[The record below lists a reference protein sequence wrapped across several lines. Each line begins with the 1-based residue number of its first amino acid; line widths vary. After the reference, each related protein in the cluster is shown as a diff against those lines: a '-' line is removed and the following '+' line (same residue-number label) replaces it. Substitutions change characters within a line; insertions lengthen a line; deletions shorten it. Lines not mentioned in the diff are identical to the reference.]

1 MVKTTASAYPAATST
16 VAGGL
21 AVDAAI
27 EASRTPALL
36 AKAALRR
43 IAMQR
48 LDPTPANFAR
58 AWREEGG
65 DDRPEPMSAAAR
77 QTLATLSARLMPAGP
92 ARAALADALAAQQ
105 WDALERLLHAQVASP
120 ARDAQQWADLID
132 RLTRHLERG
141 SKLWTAGRKKD
152 SLQRVLTSSR
162 SDVDRL
168 LQRLTQL
175 LAGWDGDAPDAGAP
189 AVPAPAAE
197 PAIDPPASSAVA
209 LVELPGEAAVVAAPL
224 SAAPTSSFVELAPA
238 SPDGPLAVVPR
249 PDRLARDVV
258 TVPAAQAGVD
268 GVVNSGGIENM
279 LPTPLPQATSQV
291 PRHAS
296 EVALAQPAARFRTE
310 DPQMATTNGSL
321 AQAVALLHESV
332 QTALPTGDARAG
344 EVGRRLRDLAAT
356 PEARAQAGEWVHELT
371 QACGE
376 VSRVLVHRHHFVDQ
390 LSRLIGELTDSLGE
404 FSEDDSWVRGQTVV
418 MHEALRGGAEG
429 AGMTVRGVRSVS
441 ELLRVTRERQKVLRI
456 ERAQA
461 RDALRELIRKMLQ
474 DLGELGAHTGRY
486 SDSMGRYAQ
495 VIGEADTLQGLAGVV
510 REMVD
515 ETRAVHGLV
524 TATTRRL
531 EDEHRLATELSA
543 RVHTLED
550 EIRRLSDEVST
561 DPLTQIAN
569 RRGLMRHF
577 EAEQASQ
584 QRAGHALAVAL
595 LDIDNFKKLND
606 SLGHQAGDAALQF
619 LSRRV
624 GELLR
629 PDDTLARYGGEEF
642 VVLLP
647 ATTTDEAQVALTR
660 LQRLLSAELFMHENR
675 QTFVTF
681 SAGVTLYR
689 TGEALEAALQ
699 RADEALYEAKR
710 TGKNRTCIA

>member
-1 MVKTTASAYPAATST
+1 M
-16 VAGGL
+16 
-21 AVDAAI
+21 
-27 EASRTPALL
+27 
-36 AKAALRR
+36 
-43 IAMQR
+43 
-48 LDPTPANFAR
+48 
-58 AWREEGG
+58 
-65 DDRPEPMSAAAR
+65 
-77 QTLATLSARLMPAGP
+77 
-92 ARAALADALAAQQ
+92 
-105 WDALERLLHAQVASP
+105 
-120 ARDAQQWADLID
+120 
-132 RLTRHLERG
+132 
-141 SKLWTAGRKKD
+141 
-152 SLQRVLTSSR
+152 
-162 SDVDRL
+162 
-168 LQRLTQL
+168 
-175 LAGWDGDAPDAGAP
+175 
-189 AVPAPAAE
+189 
-197 PAIDPPASSAVA
+197 
-209 LVELPGEAAVVAAPL
+209 
-224 SAAPTSSFVELAPA
+224 
-238 SPDGPLAVVPR
+238 
-249 PDRLARDVV
+249 
-258 TVPAAQAGVD
+258 
-268 GVVNSGGIENM
+268 
-279 LPTPLPQATSQV
+279 PLPQAPVDAPVQV
-291 PRHAS
+291 R
-296 EVALAQPAARFRTE
+296 ALPQVIDDVPVQPAARLRTD
-310 DPQMATTNGSL
+310 DPAAAAATGSL
-321 AQAVALLHESV
+321 AQAVALLHDSV
-332 QTALPTGDARAG
+332 QTALPTDDTRAG
-344 EVGRRLRDLAAT
+344 EVSRRLRDLAGT

-390 LSRLIGELTDSLGE
+390 LCRLIGELTDSLGE
-404 FSEDDSWVRGQTVV
+404 FAEDDSWVRGQTVV
-418 MHEALRGGAEG
+418 MHEALRGEAGASL
-429 AGMTVRGVRSVS
+429 TVRGVRSVS

-486 SDSMGRYAQ
+486 SESMGRYAQ

-524 TATTRRL
+524 SATTRRL

-629 PDDTLARYGGEEF
+629 PNDTLARYGGEEF

-647 ATTTDEAQVALTR
+647 ATTTDEAQQALTR

-681 SAGVTLYR
+681 SAGVTSYR
-689 TGEALEAALQ
+689 PGEALEAALQ

>member
-1 MVKTTASAYPAATST
+1 MVKTTAPAHPAATST

-21 AVDAAI
+21 ATDAA
-27 EASRTPALL
+27 ADNHRTPALL

-48 LDPTPANFAR
+48 LEPTPANFAR

-65 DDRPEPMSAAAR
+65 DDRPDPMPAAAR

-92 ARAALADALAAQQ
+92 ARVALADALAAQQ
-105 WDALERLLHAQVASP
+105 WDALERLLHAQSASP

-141 SKLWTAGRKKD
+141 SKLWTTGRKKD

-168 LQRLTQL
+168 QQRLTQL
-175 LAGWDGDAPDAGAP
+175 LAGWDGDTPEAGAP
-189 AVPAPAAE
+189 AATTAAAELAPCAEPAPAAD
-197 PAIDPPASSAVA
+197 PAPAAHRAAESAGMTAGVSPAPRVEAPPVTTS
-209 LVELPGEAAVVAAPL
+209 GAARVIT
-224 SAAPTSSFVELAPA
+224 APTSA
-238 SPDGPLAVVPR
+238 AV
-249 PDRLARDVV
+249 DL
-258 TVPAAQAGVD
+258 TPAAQIDDA
-268 GVVNSGGIENM
+268 
-279 LPTPLPQATSQV
+279 PPAP
-291 PRHAS
+291 
-296 EVALAQPAARFRTE
+296 PAARLRTE
-310 DPQMATTNGSL
+310 DPAATATTGLL
-321 AQAVALLHESV
+321 AQAVALLHDSV
-332 QTALPTGDARAG
+332 QTALPIDDTRAG
-344 EVGRRLRDLAAT
+344 EVSRRLRELAGT

-390 LSRLIGELTDSLGE
+390 LCKLIGELTDSLGE

-418 MHEALRGGAEG
+418 MHEALRGEAGA
-429 AGMTVRGVRSVS
+429 ALTVRGVRSVS

-456 ERAQA
+456 ERAHA

-486 SDSMGRYAQ
+486 SDNLGRYAQ

-524 TATTRRL
+524 SATTRRL

-595 LDIDNFKKLND
+595 LDIDHFKKLND

-629 PDDTLARYGGEEF
+629 PNDTLARYGGEEF

-647 ATTTDEAQVALTR
+647 ATTTDEAQQALTR
-660 LQRLLSAELFMHENR
+660 LQRLLSSELFMHENR

-689 TGEALEAALQ
+689 PGEALEAALQ

>member
-1 MVKTTASAYPAATST
+1 
-16 VAGGL
+16 
-21 AVDAAI
+21 
-27 EASRTPALL
+27 
-36 AKAALRR
+36 
-43 IAMQR
+43 MQR
-48 LDPTPANFAR
+48 LEPTPANFAR

-65 DDRPEPMSAAAR
+65 DDRPDPVPTAAR

-92 ARAALADALAAQQ
+92 ARVALADALAAQQ
-105 WDALERLLHAQVASP
+105 WDALERLLHAQPSSP

-141 SKLWTAGRKKD
+141 SKLWTTGRKKD

-162 SDVDRL
+162 SDIDRL
-168 LQRLTQL
+168 QQRLTQL
-175 LAGWDGDAPDAGAP
+175 LAGWDGDTPDAGAP
-189 AVPAPAAE
+189 AAPTAAAEPAPCAEPAPAADPAPAAAGRTDDE
-197 PAIDPPASSAVA
+197 PAGMTAATSPAPRVEA
-209 LVELPGEAAVVAAPL
+209 LVMTSPGAVRGLAV
-224 SAAPTSSFVELAPA
+224 PTPAVVELAAAARIDDALPA
-238 SPDGPLAVVPR
+238 SP
-249 PDRLARDVV
+249 
-258 TVPAAQAGVD
+258 
-268 GVVNSGGIENM
+268 
-279 LPTPLPQATSQV
+279 
-291 PRHAS
+291 
-296 EVALAQPAARFRTE
+296 AARLRTE
-310 DPQMATTNGSL
+310 DPAATATTGLL

-332 QTALPTGDARAG
+332 QTALPSDDTRAG
-344 EVGRRLRDLAAT
+344 EVSRRLRELAGT

-390 LSRLIGELTDSLGE
+390 LCKLIGELTDSLGE

-418 MHEALRGGAEG
+418 MHEALRGEAGA
-429 AGMTVRGVRSVS
+429 ALTVRGVRSVS

-456 ERAQA
+456 ERGQA

-486 SDSMGRYAQ
+486 SDNLGRYAQ

-524 TATTRRL
+524 SATTRRL

-629 PDDTLARYGGEEF
+629 PNDTLARYGGEEF

-647 ATTTDEAQVALTR
+647 ATTTDEAQQALTR

-689 TGEALEAALQ
+689 PGEALEAALQ

>member
-1 MVKTTASAYPAATST
+1 MPSS
-16 VAGGL
+16 VA
-21 AVDAAI
+21 D
-27 EASRTPALL
+27 
-36 AKAALRR
+36 
-43 IAMQR
+43 
-48 LDPTPANFAR
+48 
-58 AWREEGG
+58 
-65 DDRPEPMSAAAR
+65 
-77 QTLATLSARLMPAGP
+77 AGP
-92 ARAALADALAAQQ
+92 SR
-105 WDALERLLHAQVASP
+105 RLS
-120 ARDAQQWADLID
+120 
-132 RLTRHLERG
+132 E
-141 SKLWTAGRKKD
+141 
-152 SLQRVLTSSR
+152 
-162 SDVDRL
+162 
-168 LQRLTQL
+168 
-175 LAGWDGDAPDAGAP
+175 
-189 AVPAPAAE
+189 
-197 PAIDPPASSAVA
+197 
-209 LVELPGEAAVVAAPL
+209 LV
-224 SAAPTSSFVELAPA
+224 
-238 SPDGPLAVVPR
+238 
-249 PDRLARDVV
+249 
-258 TVPAAQAGVD
+258 
-268 GVVNSGGIENM
+268 
-279 LPTPLPQATSQV
+279 SQN
-291 PRHAS
+291 
-296 EVALAQPAARFRTE
+296 LPAARLKAE
-310 DPQMATTNGSL
+310 DPLVTAIGGSL
-321 AQAVALLHESV
+321 SQAVALLHDSV

-344 EVGRRLRDLAAT
+344 EVGRRLRDLAGT

-390 LSRLIGELTDSLGE
+390 LCKLIGELTDSLGE
-404 FSEDDSWVRGQTVV
+404 FSEDDSWVRGQTAV
-418 MHEALRGGAEG
+418 MHQALRGDAGASL
-429 AGMTVRGVRSVS
+429 TVRGVRSVS
-441 ELLRVTRERQKVLRI
+441 ELLRLTRERQKVLRI

-461 RDALRELIRKMLQ
+461 RDALRELIRRMLQ

-531 EDEHRLATELSA
+531 EDEHRLATELTA

-561 DPLTQIAN
+561 DPLTQVAN

-629 PDDTLARYGGEEF
+629 PNDTLARYGGEEF

-647 ATTTDEAQVALTR
+647 ATGTDEAQQALTR

-689 TGEALEAALQ
+689 PGEALEAALQ